1 MLIFYSN
8 QIYFHIFQTFLCF
21 LNVEQDRPPLTY
33 MSALEHLKVIVMKN
47 FVTLKGQIE
56 VSSLKCHCF
65 RDRLDI
71 GGNCFAWKRLFTLLN
86 SVIRYFMPSKFL
98 LDESLNTEIRVAWLN
113 ICHKQIATVSEH
125 YRIEL
130 VLFCH
135 NRKILQVFFN
145 IFGFKEISLNRPI
158 LTAS

>member
-1 MLIFYSN
+1 
-8 QIYFHIFQTFLCF
+8 
-21 LNVEQDRPPLTY
+21 
-33 MSALEHLKVIVMKN
+33 
-47 FVTLKGQIE
+47 
-56 VSSLKCHCF
+56 
-65 RDRLDI
+65 
-71 GGNCFAWKRLFTLLN
+71 
-86 SVIRYFMPSKFL
+86 MPSKFL